1 MKITTIKDIA
11 KKLGVSHSTV
21 SRSVNNDPRISEKTR
36 EAVLRAVKEMKYM
49 PNTAARRLAR
59 ARSDT
64 IAVVTFSYFLP
75 FPVELMRGIEES
87 VIRRGYELAYY
98 TTSRYTY
105 RGTEGRDA
113 FIYEKILNEKKA
125 GALIVF
131 SGMLYGGRDIISRY
145 KKAGIHIVFI
155 EGKDKWGHRVHYD
168 NYAAAEI
175 AVSRFNEMRR
185 KKTGMLVGNTVDV
198 QSFSERKA
206 GFLRA
211 MARTGKKQPER
222 NIYEFSEITPQLA
235 GDALKFF
242 LKNGIDSVYCA
253 CGDTQAVELL
263 LEAGK
268 KGLRAPDEIAIIGQ
282 DDIPIAR
289 AAGLTTVRQP
299 VRDMGKKAL
308 EIASEA
314 IKDKNI
320 KMRDVLFAPELIR
333 RGTA

>member
-1 MKITTIKDIA
+1 MRIITIKDIA

-49 PNTAARRLAR
+49 PNTAARSLAR
-59 ARSDT
+59 AKSNT

-75 FPVELMRGIEES
+75 FPVELIRGIEES
-87 VIRRGYELAYY
+87 VIRAGYELVYY

-105 RGTEGRDA
+105 MGTEGRDA

-125 GALIVF
+125 DVVIVF
-131 SGMLYGGRDIISRY
+131 SGMLYGGRNIIGRY
-145 KKAGIHIVFI
+145 KKAGVQLVFV

-175 AVSRFNEMRR
+175 AVSHFSAQNR
-185 KKTGMLVGNTVDV
+185 KKTGMIIGNTVDV

-211 MARTGKKQPER
+211 MAKTGQKQADR
-222 NIYEFSEITPQLA
+222 NIFEFSEMTPRLA
-235 GDALKFF
+235 NEALEFF
-242 LKNGIDSVYCA
+242 MKNGIDSVYTA
-253 CGDTQAVELL
+253 CGDTQAVDLL
-263 LEAGK
+263 IEAAK
-268 KGLRAPDEIAIIGQ
+268 KGIRVPEDIAIIGQ

-299 VRDMGKKAL
+299 IRDMGKKAV
-308 EIASEA
+308 EIAVEA
-314 IKDKNI
+314 IRNKNI
-320 KMRDVLFAPELIR
+320 KMKDVLFAPELIKR
-333 RGTA
+333 NTA